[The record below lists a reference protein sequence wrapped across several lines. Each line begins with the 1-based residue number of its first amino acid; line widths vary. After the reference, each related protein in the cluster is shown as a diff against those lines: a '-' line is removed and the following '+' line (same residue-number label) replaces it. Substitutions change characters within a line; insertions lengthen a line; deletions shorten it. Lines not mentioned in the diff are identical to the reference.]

1 MVGLLTYGKRQ
12 WEQLDSTMRT
22 LIPPLYSIVDEILP
36 LIEADTEAF
45 DSYVVRS
52 VVISFSSSSNFP
64 AIQC

>member
-12 WEQLDSTMRT
+12 WEPVDSTMRT

-45 DSYVVRS
+45 DSYVVR
-52 VVISFSSSSNFP
+52 VVINTFNLFLIYP
-64 AIQC
+64 V